1 VSRSCR
7 PGRDGTRASGPAAPE
22 DSGPPDSGMVT
33 AELAVAFP
41 VLVLAALL
49 AVAGVQVVSAQL
61 RCLDAAGV
69 AARLA
74 ARGELTADV
83 ESVAHAAAPPDAR
96 LTLSRTGD
104 VVSAAVAA
112 RVHPLGLGALLPA
125 FSVEASAVAPM
136 EPGQPGR

>member
-1 VSRSCR
+1 MSRSCR
-7 PGRDGTRASGPAAPE
+7 PGRACTRAAGPAA
-22 DSGPPDSGMVT
+22 SGGPFRRDSGMVT
-33 AELAVAFP
+33 AELAVGLP

-74 ARGELTADV
+74 ARGEPAGDV
-83 ESVAHAAAPPDAR
+83 ESIAHAVAPQSAQV
-96 LTLSRTGD
+96 SVARTGD
-104 VVSAAVAA
+104 VVAAAVAA
-112 RVHPLGLGALLPA
+112 RVHLLGLGAVLPA
-125 FSVEASAVAPM
+125 FTVKGSAVAPL